1 MKKHQR
7 RISQTNGAG
16 NQTYGIHGI
25 PRHTTAEFNQARQDL
40 RARNLF
46 PGPSV
51 VASVYLPYKGMTM
64 PSPEAMPHLIFSV
77 RQKEQGDINTIAF
90 LRMEYAGTPEA
101 DAIKTDYP
109 FYIDD
114 RRALQS
120 MGLYQP
126 VMLDLSEYV
135 VVPAARSH
143 FPDQMNGGLPHTDY
157 PINNNRLRLFLHGR
171 TPYDLFQNEIKPAFY
186 AAREQIK
193 AQKTCAGAFDNL
205 NEADRTKQTRQRL
218 GLYPDKLG
226 MF

>member
-7 RISQTNGAG
+7 RTPQTHVAG

-25 PRHTTAEFNQARQDL
+25 PHRTKAEFNQARQDL

-51 VASVYLPYKGMTM
+51 VASVHLPYKGMTI
-64 PSPEAMPHLIFSV
+64 PSPEPMPHLIFSV
-77 RQKEQGDINTIAF
+77 RKKDQEINTIAF

-114 RRALQS
+114 RQALAS
-120 MGLYQP
+120 MGLHKP

-143 FPDQMNGGLPHTDY
+143 FPDKMNGGLLHTDY
-157 PINNNRLRLFLHGR
+157 HINNNRLRLFLHGR
-171 TPYDLFQNEIKPAFY
+171 TPYDLFRNEIKPAFY
-186 AAREQIK
+186 VARQQIK
-193 AQKTCAGAFDNL
+193 AQKTCAGAFDDL

-218 GLYPDKLG
+218 GLYADKLG